1 MHRPTAAARAPVYA
15 PAAGNRTVVLQFGPA
30 IGTHGGMASVLE
42 SYARLP
48 LSRVRFEFV
57 PTWAPDAF
65 AWGARLLAGAA
76 RRLQRAETS
85 TTIAHVHLSQR
96 GSFVREG
103 LLVALARRRGIPV
116 VVSLHGGNMAEFA
129 ERHPRLVGRVLSA
142 ADAVIA
148 LGPTTEELARRYAS
162 PDTRIVVVP
171 NPIEIPADVRPAGD
185 LPPVALFAG
194 EVGRPKGADVLIDA
208 WPRVHAACPSAR
220 LIIAGPPGDVEPAP
234 FEDVEWT
241 GALSRAEV
249 GARLAQSRV
258 AVLPSRNEVMP
269 MFLLEAMAAA
279 RPIVTTPVGEM
290 PSLVG
295 EAGLLVPPGEADAL
309 ADALILL
316 LTDPTEATRRGTAL
330 RRRAEERF
338 SPTRVA
344 AELEA
349 VYESVAPALRRTDA
363 RAHGHSSADITVTMC
378 AFNAAATIDGA
389 LASVAG
395 QTMAPGAVV
404 VVDDGSSD
412 NTAALAQAWRDQLP
426 IDVVKLDQNVGVG
439 EARRQAVARATTP
452 LVAILDADDV
462 WLPDH
467 LETMLDVYRRTPGI
481 VTAHALVWVPGEGIG
496 PANEATRYVPPP
508 DGQLRRLLDHDF
520 LSTTTLFARSDCDRA
535 GSFRAIPAA
544 EDWDLWLRM
553 VRNGVQ
559 VSRAGHPTVMYRIG
573 ANSLSFGYRATIS
586 DAYVLELAV
595 REAVTDDER
604 RWARQS
610 LRRVEANGA
619 LAKAFEHARDGQNG
633 RARAS
638 ALRALR
644 HGTKHVRL
652 RAAVIALAPRAAS
665 RIHEQRITDLG
676 NWIH

>member
-1 MHRPTAAARAPVYA
+1 MHRPTAVARAPANA

-30 IGTHGGMASVLE
+30 IGTQGGMASVLE

-57 PTWAPDAF
+57 PTWTPDAF

-76 RRLQRAETS
+76 RRLQRSETS
-85 TTIAHVHLSQR
+85 TTIAHVHLSVR

-116 VVSLHGGNMAEFA
+116 VVSLHGGKLLEFG

-162 PDTRIVVVP
+162 PGTRIVVVP

-249 GARLAQSRV
+249 GARLVQSRV

-316 LTDPTEATRRGTAL
+316 LTDPTESTRRGTAL

-349 VYESVAPALRRTDA
+349 VYESVAPALGRTDA
-363 RAHGHSSADITVTMC
+363 RAHGHSSADITVTVC

-412 NTAALAQAWRDQLP
+412 NTAALALAWRNQLP
-426 IDVVKLDQNVGVG
+426 IDVVKLDPNVGIG

-452 LVAILDADDV
+452 LIAILDADDV
-462 WLPDH
+462 LLPDH
-467 LETMLDVYRRTPGI
+467 LETMLDVYRRAPGI
-481 VTAHALVWVPGEGIG
+481 VTAHALVWVPGKGIG

-520 LSTTTLFARSDCDRA
+520 LSVTTLFARSDCERA
-535 GSFRAIPAA
+535 GGFRKLRAA

-553 VRNGVQ
+553 VRNGVL

-573 ANSLSFGYRATIS
+573 ANSISFGYRATTS

-610 LRRVEANGA
+610 LRRFEAKGA
-619 LAKAFEHARDGQNG
+619 LAKAYEHACDGQNG

-644 HGTKHVRL
+644 YGTKRVRL
-652 RAAVIALAPRAAS
+652 RAAVIALAPRAAA
-665 RIHEQRITDLG
+665 RIHEQRTPDLG
-676 NWIH
+676 RWIH